1 LFYIGYVKSDTVNLI
16 YFQDGSNE
24 KIIKSIVE
32 DFNNYSQEKNLE
44 IQLIDNIYSTVTTPE
59 SYSETIEF
67 LLKSKSSKYDL
78 IIHDMIDS
86 KKLANYLTNLNE
98 YISSPLFEMYSNG
111 IVNDTYI
118 INKNM
123 IALPLYIEYSMLF
136 SNQDY

>member
-1 LFYIGYVKSDTVNLI
+1 
-16 YFQDGSNE
+16 
-24 KIIKSIVE
+24 VE

-123 IALPLYIEYSMLF
+123 IALVINLNFYI
-136 SNQDY
+136 